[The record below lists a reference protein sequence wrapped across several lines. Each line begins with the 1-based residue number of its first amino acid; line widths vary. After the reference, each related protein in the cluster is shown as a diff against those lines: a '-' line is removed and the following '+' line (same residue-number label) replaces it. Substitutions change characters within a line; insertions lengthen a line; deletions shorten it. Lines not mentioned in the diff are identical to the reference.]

1 MLNKIQSDTGNLT
14 AIDIGNIPFVPKRIF
29 IVDNVPIGSIRG
41 NHAHI
46 KDNQI
51 LYCLSGQLEI
61 TTTNKISK
69 TTTICETGTKV
80 YIPILTWCSI
90 KFLENNSSFMC
101 ICSERYDESEYI
113 RDYNKFIDIVSC
125 HR

>member
-1 MLNKIQSDTGNLT
+1 MLNKIESDTGNLT

-69 TTTICETGTKV
+69 TTTICETGTIV
-80 YIPILTWCSI
+80 NIPRLTWSSI
-90 KFLENNSSFMC
+90 KFLKEKSSFLC
-101 ICSERYDESEYI
+101 ICSESYDESEYI
-113 RDYNKFIDIVSC
+113 RNYNEFNQLIEQ
-125 HR
+125 